1 MDVEESRKGAQ
12 EGLEDDD
19 DRNNTNEIMWFRM
32 LRELSEL
39 LMLPK
44 DMLLETPIRQEVIT
58 CSDLT
63 CFHLMLP

>member
-1 MDVEESRKGAQ
+1 MDVEESRKGVQA
-12 EGLEDDD
+12 GLEDDD
-19 DRNNTNEIMWFRM
+19 DRNNTNEIMWFGL

-58 CSDLT
+58 CLDLI
-63 CFHLMLP
+63 FFP

>member
-1 MDVEESRKGAQ
+1 MDVEESRKGVQ
-12 EGLEDDD
+12 DGLEDDD
-19 DRNNTNEIMWFRM
+19 DRNNTNEIMWFGL

-58 CSDLT
+58 CLDLS
-63 CFHLMLP
+63 FFPWVLP

>member
-1 MDVEESRKGAQ
+1 MDVEESRKGVQ
-12 EGLEDDD
+12 DGLEDDD
-19 DRNNTNEIMWFRM
+19 GRNNTNEIMWFGL

-58 CSDLT
+58 CLDLS
-63 CFHLMLP
+63 FFP